1 MFGCLLMC
9 NYLLGKFLMKIFIV
23 KLEIVKCDWYVV
35 DVIGK
40 ILGCLVI
47 ELVCCLCGKY
57 KVEYILY
64 VDIGDYII
72 VLNVDKVVVIGN
84 KCIDKVYYYYI
95 GYIGG
100 IK

>member
-1 MFGCLLMC
+1 
-9 NYLLGKFLMKIFIV
+9 MKIFIV
-23 KLEIVKCDWYVV
+23 KLEIVKRDWYVV
-35 DVIGK
+35 DAIGK
-40 ILGCLVI
+40 ILGRLVI
-47 ELVCCLCGKY
+47 ELVRRLRGKY
-57 KVEYILY
+57 KAEYISY

-84 KCIDKVYYYYI
+84 KRIDKVYYYYI